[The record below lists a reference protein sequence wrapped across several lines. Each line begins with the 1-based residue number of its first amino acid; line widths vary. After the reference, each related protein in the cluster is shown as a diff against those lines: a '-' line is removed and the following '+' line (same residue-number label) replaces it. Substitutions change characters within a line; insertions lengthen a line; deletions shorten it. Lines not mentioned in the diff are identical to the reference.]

1 MKARKR
7 RERRMMRQQK
17 IFRDNDLRLST
28 IHEKAKKEIDTH
40 HNAMR
45 ILEEQKDRERSIRL
59 EQERKKK
66 EQEKKVEAA
75 KKKVDQYK
83 EMGYTEL
90 RKVAKELEISI
101 YRRKKDD
108 ILNEILMKVGQ
119 ESNDPEDSHKP
130 LRTQN
135 VV

>member
-1 MKARKR
+1 MKPRKR
-7 RERRMMRQQK
+7 RMRQHARQQRT
-17 IFRDNDLRLST
+17 FRANDLR
-28 IHEKAKKEIDTH
+28 IEAIIEKTKQELDNYHSASKAHAEQKHKEQL
-40 HNAMR
+40 AF
-45 ILEEQKDRERSIRL
+45 LAEEQK
-59 EQERKKK
+59 KN
-66 EQEKKVEAA
+66 EKRTKIEAA

-83 EMGYTEL
+83 EMSYTEL
-90 RKVAKELEISI
+90 RKAAKDLEISI

-119 ESNDPEDSHKP
+119 ESNDPEETHKP